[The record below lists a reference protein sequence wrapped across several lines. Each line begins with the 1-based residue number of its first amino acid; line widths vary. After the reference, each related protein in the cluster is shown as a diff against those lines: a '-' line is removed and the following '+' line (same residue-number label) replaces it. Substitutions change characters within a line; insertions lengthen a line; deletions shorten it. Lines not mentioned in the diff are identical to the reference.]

1 MAYRMFRPM
10 GKVTGVLFDMDGVI
24 LDSEGL
30 YSRFWQEAAQS
41 LGYPMTK
48 EQAFGMRALNR
59 DAATKKLRS
68 YLAPTSTTWTCA
80 TSASS

>member
-48 EQAFGMRALNR
+48 E
-59 DAATKKLRS
+59 
-68 YLAPTSTTWTCA
+68 
-80 TSASS
+80 